1 MTFLYQAATAPLAFL
16 WRVAAMWPQ
25 DRNGKAPPRTAHRQ
39 AGLPDMIE
47 LKIIL
52 MIGLMAALL
61 FGMRIVAARGN

>member
-1 MTFLYQAATAPLAFL
+1 
-16 WRVAAMWPQ
+16 MWPQ